1 MHEWDDDYTTQ
12 MDAIEDHICGKA
24 HQTNSSHRKPR
35 VRPPGDFFHTVRIT
49 VAEAVPSLRLEVY
62 DMGGTE
68 FGIIEL
74 SPYDSLLQIA
84 CSWRVETGT
93 LLLIPEGMNVYATC
107 AAELRDEILTAI
119 TLVQ

>member
-1 MHEWDDDYTTQ
+1 M
-12 MDAIEDHICGKA
+12 
-24 HQTNSSHRKPR
+24 
-35 VRPPGDFFHTVRIT
+35 
-49 VAEAVPSLRLEVY
+49 Y

-74 SPYDSLLQIA
+74 SPYDSFLQIA

-93 LLLIPEGMNVYATC
+93 LLLIPEGMNVYTTC
-107 AAELRDEILTAI
+107 AAELRDENLIAI